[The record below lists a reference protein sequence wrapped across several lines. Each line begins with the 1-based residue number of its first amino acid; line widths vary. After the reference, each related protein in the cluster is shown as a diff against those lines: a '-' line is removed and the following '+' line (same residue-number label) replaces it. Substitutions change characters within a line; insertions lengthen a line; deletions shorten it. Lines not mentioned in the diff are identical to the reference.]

1 MEEQWK
7 NKIRNKM
14 ADYQEPAPN
23 ALWDKIDAAID
34 NQLQQSSQPKKEK
47 KSRIVFW
54 LSSIGSAAAVLA
66 LAFFTSNPPTSII
79 TPKAAS
85 TTALL
90 SENSEASVA
99 TKTSKTTVATEYS
112 EHSENSEI
120 SIASENSEAAVATEF
135 SENSEHSENSEISVA
150 TENTEAAV
158 ATQTAPHKSYYSPSN
173 MTSISSIKSNSH
185 LSASIYAS
193 NLPGSSS
200 STPGMGG
207 HIPFASMSPAG
218 ANSEVFDPNELNI
231 LLSQKRENKD
241 ITKTTHRLPV
251 KVGLSVRY
259 NFNDRW
265 SIETGITYSHLSS
278 HISSGS
284 EQYSK
289 EIEQKLNFIG
299 IPLKASFSIWQNNR
313 WNIYASAG
321 GAVEKCVSGTA
332 DIDNVLNGTVV
343 STENETVTMKQLQL
357 SAAASAGVQ
366 VNILPNLGLYA
377 EPGINYYFDNG
388 SSIETIYSDK
398 PLNFNL
404 QFGLRITF
412 K

>member
-14 ADYQEPAPN
+14 ADYQEPVPD
-23 ALWDKIDAAID
+23 ALWDRIDAALGD
-34 NQLQQSSQPKKEK
+34 QLQQSSQSKKEK
-47 KSRIVFW
+47 KSRIVLW
-54 LSSIGSAAAVLA
+54 LSSIGTAAAVLA
-66 LAFFTSNPPTSII
+66 LAFFSSNPRT
-79 TPKAAS
+79 S
-85 TTALL
+85 TTIPNHAAPALL
-90 SENSEASVA
+90 SESYEAPEASVF
-99 TKTSKTTVATEYS
+99 TEIS
-112 EHSENSEI
+112 ESSET
-120 SIASENSEAAVATEF
+120 SIASDNSNVAVATDNSKASVASEFSESTENSDNSEAAIA
-135 SENSEHSENSEISVA
+135 SDNSKV
-150 TENTEAAV
+150 AV
-158 ATQTAPHKSYYSPSN
+158 ATTNKSHYTPASQL
-173 MTSISSIKSNSH
+173 SISSIKSDSH

-200 STPGMGG
+200 STPGIGG
-207 HIPFASMSPAG
+207 HTPFAGMSPAG
-218 ANSEVFDPNELNI
+218 ANSEVFDPNDLNI
-231 LLSQKRENKD
+231 LLSQKRDDKD
-241 ITKTTHRLPV
+241 MTKTTHRLPI
-251 KVGLSVRY
+251 KVGVSLRY
-259 NFNDRW
+259 DFNDRW
-265 SIETGITYSHLSS
+265 GIETGLTYSYLSS

-284 EQYSK
+284 EQYSR

-299 IPLKASFSIWQNNR
+299 IPLKASFSIWHNER

-321 GAVEKCVSGTA
+321 GMVEKCISGSA

-343 STENETVTMKQLQL
+343 STENETVKMKQLQL

-366 VNILPNLGLYA
+366 VNILPNLGFYA

-404 QFGLRITF
+404 QFGLRLTF

>member
-99 TKTSKTTVATEYS
+99 TKTSKTTVVTEYS
-112 EHSENSEI
+112 E
-120 SIASENSEAAVATEF
+120 ATVATEF
-135 SENSEHSENSEISVA
+135 SENSEHSETTIASENSEAAVA
-150 TENTEAAV
+150 AENSEHTEAAV

-265 SIETGITYSHLSS
+265 GIETGITYSHLSS